1 MTNPS
6 FAADSYWGAASA
18 FTDASTRGDGSGS
31 GRPPVLEEEGSEAP
45 PQPCRRNALSE
56 HMKAELLLVGD
67 QRGGQAG
74 DQREGAPVTPKGPA
88 RRRAVKMLMR
98 SFVSRTCSRSGRQP
112 KPAGETS
119 GSETTG
125 SPRPR
130 PDGLGLRTPPKR
142 PPRREERGDSS
153 PLDTS
158 RQGRTA
164 ISGRSAGSRTL
175 HPRGSE

>member
-31 GRPPVLEEEGSEAP
+31 GRPPVLEGDGSEAP
-45 PQPCRRNALSE
+45 PQPCQRDALSE
-56 HMKAELLLVGD
+56 RRKAELLLADD

-88 RRRAVKMLMR
+88 RRRAVKMPMR
-98 SFVSRTCSRSGRQP
+98 SVVSRTCSRSGRQP

-119 GSETTG
+119 GSETAGSTRPQPAG
-125 SPRPR
+125 FGQRSPRR
-130 PDGLGLRTPPKR
+130 AK
-142 PPRREERGDSS
+142 ERGVSS
-153 PLDTS
+153 PPDTS
-158 RQGRTA
+158 RQGRSA
-164 ISGRSAGSRTL
+164 ISGRSGR
-175 HPRGSE
+175 